1 MADPIAQR
9 FAFLDIVAR
18 GGAATVWRAHD
29 TRENILCALKVMRQR
44 DANDLLR
51 AARETAA
58 AFAHPRAAAP
68 YAWTANDAEVALALP
83 LITGGN
89 LAGALR
95 RTGALGVG
103 QTAQLLAQLLD
114 VLGTVHAAGWV
125 HRDVKPANLLLRE
138 GTRLDLVLADFGLA
152 QKCGEDRLTR
162 HGHINGTPGY
172 VAPEAYLGDPP
183 RPAHDL
189 YAAGVTALVALSPGV
204 RLADRDGEA
213 ARRAAERVPLP
224 LREVL
229 RGLVSARPAER
240 VAAAR
245 CAPALLAAACGDAAS
260 EYPVPCALA
269 PPSARYRGLSLTV
282 PTRLNRETGG
292 TRREGEASLRAT
304 VAGGAPPLQSAAR
317 QDGAGTQKLAALA
330 LMREENSA
338 ARRALAKTR
347 RLAGGGG
354 KISRLA

>member
-9 FAFLDIVAR
+9 FAFLDVVAR

-95 RTGALGVG
+95 RAGALGVG

-213 ARRAAERVPLP
+213 ARRVAERVPLP

-245 CAPALLAAACGDAAS
+245 CAPARLTAACGDAA
-260 EYPVPCALA
+260 EYPVPCALT
-269 PPSARYRGLSLTV
+269 PLPARYRGLSLTV
-282 PTRLNRETGG
+282 PARLNRETGA

-347 RLAGGGG
+347 RLAGGGR